1 MAEED
6 QELMEHEGENHQKQ
20 TGSGKPGHDKIE
32 LKQFRDR
39 MAAQLNRKLII
50 IAVLVTFAV
59 VLAFV
64 VGYLV
69 RRAVHKPKCDTP
81 AAGGSSGKSMAQKE
95 IEWDS
100 IVKMIDAAKIDA
112 NMKYVESLFPKL
124 RIGSGQCFIML

>member
-6 QELMEHEGENHQKQ
+6 QELMEHEGENRQKQ
-20 TGSGKPGHDKIE
+20 TGSVKPGHDKIE
-32 LKQFRDR
+32 LKRFRDR

-69 RRAVHKPKCDTP
+69 RRAVHKPKCDNP
-81 AAGGSSGKSMAQKE
+81 APAGGSSGKSMAQKE

-112 NMKYVESLFPKL
+112 NMK
-124 RIGSGQCFIML
+124 

>member
-1 MAEED
+1 MIAEED
-6 QELMEHEGENHQKQ
+6 HEVMEHERDSRQRL
-20 TGSGKPGHDKIE
+20 TGSNKLGHNKVE
-32 LKQFRDR
+32 LQKFRER

-81 AAGGSSGKSMAQKE
+81 TAKGGSSGKSMAQKQV
-95 IEWDS
+95 EWDS
-100 IVKMIDAAKIDA
+100 IVKMIDATKIDA
-112 NMKYVESLFPKL
+112 NMKYVE
-124 RIGSGQCFIML
+124 FIL